1 MIIIPLKSR
10 FILSLFSHRR
20 DRHTSCTC
28 PDFRTHTTQGK
39 ISHVNESCIT
49 LDTLLR
55 QFLYSSLVTQFS
67 FHDGKLFKIFN
78 DLFSVREGQFVLA
91 LYFPASPM
99 SPSKILHTMCRC
111 CRSEQIRT
119 PALPLHEVTRV
130 FTKSFLRDTEPE
142 PLSERGAVGVCRSC
156 RRIEAQ
162 HSRGWEGGWGLSCM
176 NSSIIAPLPFIFVA
190 FHRLK
195 LIRASVCTFFDLSQ
209 INFLKLCN
217 DLLMMKVV
225 LFPSFL
231 HYTPSSPKIQ
241 KNPPQTGLNRN
252 DCNKYCS
259 CSLWLRLRLFL
270 GPRLLA

>member
-1 MIIIPLKSR
+1 
-10 FILSLFSHRR
+10 
-20 DRHTSCTC
+20 
-28 PDFRTHTTQGK
+28 
-39 ISHVNESCIT
+39 
-49 LDTLLR
+49 
-55 QFLYSSLVTQFS
+55 
-67 FHDGKLFKIFN
+67 
-78 DLFSVREGQFVLA
+78 
-91 LYFPASPM
+91 M
-99 SPSKILHTMCRC
+99 SPSKILHTMCRS
-111 CRSEQIRT
+111 CRSEQIRI

-162 HSRGWEGGWGLSCM
+162 RSRGWGLPYSSSM

-225 LFPSFL
+225 LFTSFL
-231 HYTPSSPKIQ
+231 HYPQNVRKSRNNRLKPD
-241 KNPPQTGLNRN
+241 QTGLIATNTVAVMA
-252 DCNKYCS
+252 
-259 CSLWLRLRLFL
+259 
-270 GPRLLA
+270 PAPALAWASTDARP

>member
-1 MIIIPLKSR
+1 
-10 FILSLFSHRR
+10 
-20 DRHTSCTC
+20 
-28 PDFRTHTTQGK
+28 
-39 ISHVNESCIT
+39 
-49 LDTLLR
+49 
-55 QFLYSSLVTQFS
+55 
-67 FHDGKLFKIFN
+67 
-78 DLFSVREGQFVLA
+78 
-91 LYFPASPM
+91 M
-99 SPSKILHTMCRC
+99 S
-111 CRSEQIRT
+111 E
-119 PALPLHEVTRV
+119 
-130 FTKSFLRDTEPE
+130 
-142 PLSERGAVGVCRSC
+142 LSEDRGSAQPRLGGRLGPVLQVGH
-156 RRIEAQ
+156 EQ
-162 HSRGWEGGWGLSCM
+162 